1 MRSLI
6 LAGFIVLSN
15 LSFSA
20 DANKPVRDHGKPGA
34 IENAKSGPREI
45 PDYLLKYISSTFDLP
60 VSYVKERWKD
70 DGLDGP
76 DSLMSAVR
84 DMEKGDDT
92 RIAKILAQLIGTLNP
107 ASSETAFKKTRDL
120 FIEESTNPTPRM
132 PYANLMERVMFGLY
146 AWPTDK
152 TKAPAFCQKPV
163 AAVKKAETEATVH
176 TKWEGDFDGA
186 YAKALQGDKDKKP
199 EAEEVNKAIAEECF
213 GQKDGK
219 FTNEAYGKFWEKF
232 DPAANE
238 VFAKNEEYHKKIDE
252 FSAAKD
258 EATKAKLAQEISA
271 NWNQDSLS
279 AYAGQQ
285 SRSGWAEE
293 KEGKKVAEVRA
304 DTALRVA
311 AWAQNDFAKPTNLVL
326 KDSAGQEITIE
337 VKPPDESLMGVAL
350 KQKIA
355 DLEKVGK
362 IRKPEVGPYDFRPAA
377 AKTVVAQTQPT
388 DGQQGNGQ
396 QQQQQQGGTN
406 TPMPPAATFGY
417 TIADGAKGKMVN
429 TAQNAC
435 VACHTQK
442 NAAGKKLPLT
452 FNPQSLKSAVEQH
465 GMLGDDYLKGK
476 ILDADMASFKAWLEK
491 EGIKVE

>member
-1 MRSLI
+1 MRALI

-15 LSFSA
+15 FSFSA
-20 DANKPVRDHGKPGA
+20 DPPAEAKKPVRDHGKPGA

-60 VSYVKERWKD
+60 ISYVKERWKD

-107 ASSETAFKKTRDL
+107 ASSEAAFKKTRDL
-120 FIEESTNPTPRM
+120 FIAESTNPTPRM

-163 AAVKKAETEATVH
+163 AAVKKAEQEATVH
-176 TKWEGDFDGA
+176 TKWEGDLDGA

-199 EAEEVNKAIAEECF
+199 GTEEVNKAIAEECF

-232 DPAANE
+232 DPAASE
-238 VFAKNEEYHKKIDE
+238 VFAKNEEYHKKTDE
-252 FSAAKD
+252 FSTAKD

-271 NWNQDSLS
+271 KWNQDALS

-293 KEGKKVAEVRA
+293 KDGKKVAEVRA
-304 DTALRVA
+304 DAALRVA
-311 AWAQNDFAKPTNLVL
+311 AWAQNGFAKPTNFVL
-326 KDSAGQEITIE
+326 KDPTGTEVSIE
-337 VKPPDESLMGVAL
+337 VKPDVLMGVAL
-350 KQKIA
+350 KEKIA
-355 DLEKVGK
+355 ELAQENK
-362 IRKPEVGPYDFRPAA
+362 ITKPEVGPYDLRPAA
-377 AKTVVAQTQPT
+377 AKPVVAQTQPT
-388 DGQQGNGQ
+388 GGQQGTG
-396 QQQQQQGGTN
+396 QQQQQGGAN

-442 NAAGKKLPLT
+442 NNAGKRLPLT
-452 FNPQSLKSAVEQH
+452 FTPESLKSAVEQH
-465 GMLGDDYLKGK
+465 GMLGDNYLKGK
-476 ILDADMASFKAWLEK
+476 ITEPEMSSFKAWLVK
-491 EGIKVE
+491 EGIKVD